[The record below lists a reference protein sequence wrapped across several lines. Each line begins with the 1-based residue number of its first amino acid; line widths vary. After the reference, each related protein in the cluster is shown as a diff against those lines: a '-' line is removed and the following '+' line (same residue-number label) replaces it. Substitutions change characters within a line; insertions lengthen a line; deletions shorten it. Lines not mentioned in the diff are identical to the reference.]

1 MIPVEKSMTVLE
13 LKQAFIEASKAAASS
28 EEDAVETKPANIK
41 LFKQGVDSE
50 GNESWVA
57 LDDKAT
63 VDRAGLDQG
72 HVVGASFASQG
83 ATDLR
88 LDDEAELTGL
98 RSGKFA
104 EPVIANPEDENA
116 EPPML

>member
-1 MIPVEKSMTVLE
+1 MTSVRLQKPPSATASNDTSSTVCVMIPVEKSMTILE

-72 HVVGASFASQG
+72 HVVGASFGSQG
-83 ATDLR
+83 AMDLHVC
-88 LDDEAELTGL
+88 EKPG
-98 RSGKFA
+98 
-104 EPVIANPEDENA
+104 
-116 EPPML
+116 